1 MPKTVVG
8 IIAATLVAA
17 VLGVAGVSTAAAQ
30 SSNPTLAQQVQQG
43 RDRLAAAWQAQDVAA
58 LKTAVSELNP
68 VLAAAH
74 GGRDA
79 LSPDAA
85 MYLARAEQQ
94 RDQLATALYA
104 PQPRS
109 GILDSVTGLVSGLLD
124 SLSNLLS
131 NLLGGGGG
139 HDSGS
144 GGTGGNNGGGG
155 SKPTTP
161 APTGETMPAAA

>member
-1 MPKTVVG
+1 MPKTAVG
-8 IIAATLVAA
+8 LIAATLVAA
-17 VLGVAGVSTAAAQ
+17 VLGVAGVSTAVAQ
-30 SSNPTLAQQVQQG
+30 TNNPTQSNSTLAQQVQQG
-43 RDRLAAAWQAQDVAA
+43 RDRLAAAWQAQDVTA
-58 LKTAVSELNP
+58 LRTAVSELNP

-74 GGRDA
+74 GDRNA
-79 LSPDAA
+79 LSPAAA
-85 MYLARAEQQ
+85 MYLGRAEQQ

-139 HDSGS
+139 DSS
-144 GGTGGNNGGGG
+144 T
-155 SKPTTP
+155 KPTSPTSPTP
-161 APTGETMPAAA
+161 APAPMPATA

>member
-30 SSNPTLAQQVQQG
+30 TTNPTLAQQVQQG
-43 RDRLAAAWQAQDVAA
+43 RDRLAAAWQAQDVNA
-58 LKTAVSELNP
+58 LKAAVSELNP
-68 VLAAAH
+68 VLAAAN
-74 GGRDA
+74 GDRAA
-79 LSPDAA
+79 LSPAAA
-85 MYLARAEQQ
+85 MYLGRAEQQ
-94 RDQLATALYA
+94 RDQLASALYA

-131 NLLGGGGG
+131 NLLGGGD
-139 HDSGS
+139 HDSGDGDNS
-144 GGTGGNNGGGG
+144 GG
-155 SKPTTP
+155 SAKPAAP
-161 APTGETMPAAA
+161 APADDTIPATA

>member
-30 SSNPTLAQQVQQG
+30 TTNPTLAQQVQQG
-43 RDRLAAAWQAQDVAA
+43 RDRLAAAWQAKDVAA
-58 LKTAVSELNP
+58 LKAAVSELNP
-68 VLAAAH
+68 MLATAEANRAAL
-74 GGRDA
+74 GPA
-79 LSPDAA
+79 AA
-85 MYLARAEQQ
+85 MYLGRAEQQ
-94 RDQLATALYA
+94 RDQLATALYS

-131 NLLGGGGG
+131 SLLGGGGG
-139 HDSGS
+139 DDKPTSP
-144 GGTGGNNGGGG
+144 
-155 SKPTTP
+155 SKPTKPAAPTSP
-161 APTGETMPAAA
+161 APADAPTPAAA